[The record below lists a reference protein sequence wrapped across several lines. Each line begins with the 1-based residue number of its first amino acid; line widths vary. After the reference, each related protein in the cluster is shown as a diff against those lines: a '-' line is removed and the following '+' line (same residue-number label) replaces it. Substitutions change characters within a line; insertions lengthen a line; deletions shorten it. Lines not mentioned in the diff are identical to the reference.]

1 MLWEIY
7 FVYSVSVNVLLLFV
21 CLFIVG
27 LDKNCFNNLGNKLS
41 CFCVVVVSLLKNGVK
56 KGIWGELFSI
66 FNVSCWI
73 LFVNVVILCVCLV
86 LVKVFSLE
94 MVFLLVMKCVMLVYL
109 FVIGVRGNCRLWFKF
124 IIMLLL
130 LICIIKVLLGDE
142 ISFRNV

>member
-1 MLWEIY
+1 M
-7 FVYSVSVNVLLLFV
+7 V

-27 LDKNCFNNLGNKLS
+27 FDKNCFNNLGNKLS

-56 KGIWGELFSI
+56 KGICGELFSI

-94 MVFLLVMKCVMLVYL
+94 IVFLLLMKCVILVYL
-109 FVIGVRGNCRLWFKF
+109 FIIGVSGSFRLWLKF
-124 IIMLLL
+124 IIILLL
-130 LICIIKVLLGDE
+130 LICIINVLLVDE
-142 ISFRNV
+142 INFRNV